1 MVEGRFRKFVDEV
14 VLLRQ
19 PFIVNPDETVEQA
32 LAAASMSAG
41 APIRVEAFVRY
52 RVGGAIEA

>member
-1 MVEGRFRKFVDEV
+1 MVEGRLRKFVDEV
-14 VLLRQ
+14 ALLRQ

-32 LAAASMSAG
+32 LAAASTSPG

-52 RVGGAIEA
+52 RVGGTIEA